1 MMPPG
6 EKKKILMSWSSGK
19 DAAWALY
26 RLREQR
32 DVEVVAL
39 MTTFNAAARRVA
51 MHVVRQKLVELQA
64 HAAGLPLLAVDLPQ
78 PCTNADY
85 EAAVGAELEKA
96 VSRYDIDAVA
106 FGDLFLEDVR
116 AYREKQLA
124 PTGLEPLFPL
134 WGQPTDALAREM
146 IAGGIRATISCV
158 DPKQMPVEFAGR
170 VFDEKLL
177 ALLPGDVDPC
187 GENGEFHTVV
197 WDAPVFDVPLNI
209 VPGEVLERD
218 GFVFADIL
226 LETR

>member
-1 MMPPG
+1 MPLI
-6 EKKKILMSWSSGK
+6 EKKKVLMSWSSGK

-51 MHVVRQKLVELQA
+51 MHGVRQKLVELQA
-64 HAAGLPLLAVDLPQ
+64 HAVGLPLLAVGLPH
-78 PCTNADY
+78 PCPNADY
-85 EAAVGAELEKA
+85 EAAVAAALEQA
-96 VSRYDIDAVA
+96 IARFDIDAVA

-146 IAGGIRATISCV
+146 IAGGIQATISCV

-170 VFDEKLL
+170 VFDEKLF
-177 ALLPGDVDPC
+177 AQLPEDVDPC

-197 WDAPVFDVPLNI
+197 WDAPVFGVPLNF
-209 VPGEVLERD
+209 VPGEVVERD
-218 GFVFADIL
+218 DFVFADIL